1 MALEIER
8 FAVTTCFR
16 KRQTAF
22 RNRWRSVKLKKE
34 MMKKRR
40 RRRRMR
46 RKRRE
51 GGGGGREE
59 GVISFDIYGVCMID
73 E

>member
-1 MALEIER
+1 MELGIER

-16 KRQTAF
+16 KQQ

-40 RRRRMR
+40 RRGMR

-51 GGGGGREE
+51 GGGGGGGSEE
-59 GVISFDIYGVCMID
+59 GVISFDIHGVCMID